1 MLTDAND
8 GSNKIVASLHDITE
22 HKLLEKRLMRAE
34 RLAGVGQLAAGIAH
48 EIRNP
53 LGNISSSIQY
63 CLKKYELPTQIV
75 QYLEIIL
82 RNSQNANKIIK
93 ELLDFATPRE
103 IELKTENISDIIKR
117 SIDLVEARVK
127 QNKVKIDLSI
137 DMDLPK
143 INLDA
148 KWIEQTFLNL
158 ILNANDAMKGGGVLK
173 IKAALNNENIN
184 VTFEDN
190 GQGIPSDEIEKIFD
204 PFYTT
209 KDEGTGLGLSFIFQV
224 ITAHNGDVDVESRI
238 GEGAKFTIK
247 LPINT

>member
-1 MLTDAND
+1 
-8 GSNKIVASLHDITE
+8 
-22 HKLLEKRLMRAE
+22 
-34 RLAGVGQLAAGIAH
+34 
-48 EIRNP
+48 
-53 LGNISSSIQY
+53 
-63 CLKKYELPTQIV
+63 
-75 QYLEIIL
+75 
-82 RNSQNANKIIK
+82 
-93 ELLDFATPRE
+93 
-103 IELKTENISDIIKR
+103 
-117 SIDLVEARVK
+117 
-127 QNKVKIDLSI
+127 
-137 DMDLPK
+137 
-143 INLDA
+143 
-148 KWIEQTFLNL
+148 
-158 ILNANDAMKGGGVLK
+158 MKGGGVLK